1 MDLYLMVFGSIEYF
15 QNLFDSI
22 LDKRTI
28 PIAQK
33 LQTAQLSQ
41 LQVLQKCF
49 KCTIRE
55 FKEKLFLEV

>member
-1 MDLYLMVFGSIEYF
+1 MDLYLMVFGNIEYF

-28 PIAQK
+28 PVAQK

-41 LQVLQKCF
+41 LPLLQKCF
-49 KCTIRE
+49 KRTIRE

>member
-1 MDLYLMVFGSIEYF
+1 MVFGNIEYF

-28 PIAQK
+28 PVAQK
-33 LQTAQLSQ
+33 LQTTQLSQ
-41 LQVLQKCF
+41 LPLLQKCF
-49 KCTIRE
+49 KRTIRE

>member
-28 PIAQK
+28 PVAQK

-49 KCTIRE
+49 KRTIRE

>member
-1 MDLYLMVFGSIEYF
+1 MDLYLMVFGNIEYF

-28 PIAQK
+28 PVAQK

-49 KCTIRE
+49 KRTIRE